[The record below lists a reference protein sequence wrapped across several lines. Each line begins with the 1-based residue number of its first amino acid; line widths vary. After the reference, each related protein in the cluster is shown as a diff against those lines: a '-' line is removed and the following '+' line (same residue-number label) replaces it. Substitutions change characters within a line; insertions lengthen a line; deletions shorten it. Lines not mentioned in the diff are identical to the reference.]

1 MHHLILLVID
11 LVKFCAP
18 KPDNMRKFINL
29 FLLIFISQYSFG
41 QFDPKSPYKEPQ
53 NIKEK
58 SYNFFL
64 SKRAKHAMSQ
74 RDSLNDLVTAFNK
87 DTTQRGIDYRY
98 LDSLFKE
105 LTARYNDCSEKNNKL
120 KAQYAEINTL
130 YTNLMKNCLT
140 DAEKYSNALKVK
152 TEELLAREKR
162 LAELESI
169 IHAQDSLV
177 NSLNDIVKRALL
189 AFNSDEL
196 TVEMKNGKVYV
207 SLSDKL
213 LFKSGS
219 AAVEEKGKDALKTLA
234 DVLNKNKDIDVLIEG
249 HTDNVPIKTAQYPDN
264 WALSADRA
272 LSIVRLLTS
281 DYKVNPKRMEAAG
294 RGEFYPKATNET
306 AEGRS
311 KNRRTEIILSPK
323 LDELYKLIE
332 KNRK

>member
-1 MHHLILLVID
+1 M
-11 LVKFCAP
+11 
-18 KPDNMRKFINL
+18 
-29 FLLIFISQYSFG
+29 
-41 QFDPKSPYKEPQ
+41 
-53 NIKEK
+53 
-58 SYNFFL
+58 
-64 SKRAKHAMSQ
+64 SKKLTRATEQ

-87 DTTQRGIDYRY
+87 DTTQRGKEYRY
-98 LDSLFKE
+98 LDSLFKALSFRFNE
-105 LTARYNDCSEKNNKL
+105 CSEKNNSL
-120 KAQYAEINTL
+120 KSQYAELNTL

-140 DAEKYSNALKVK
+140 DAEKYSNALKIK

-169 IHAQDSLV
+169 IHSQDSLV

-219 AAVEEKGKDALKTLA
+219 AGVEDKGKDALKTLA

-249 HTDNVPIKTAQYPDN
+249 HTDIVPIKTAQYPDN

-272 LSIVRLLTS
+272 LSIVRLLS
-281 DYKVNPKRMEAAG
+281 MEYKVNPKRLEAAG

-306 AEGRS
+306 AEGRA

>member
-1 MHHLILLVID
+1 MKKFNYLLV
-11 LVKFCAP
+11 
-18 KPDNMRKFINL
+18 L
-29 FLLIFISQYSFG
+29 FFISNIAFA
-41 QFDPKSPYKEPQ
+41 QFNPPSKYKEP
-53 NIKEK
+53 KEFSQK
-58 SYNFFL
+58 WYNFWM
-64 SKRAKHAMSQ
+64 SKKLTRATEQ
-74 RDSLNDLVTAFNK
+74 RDSLNDLVIAFNK
-87 DTTQRGIDYRY
+87 DTTQRGKDYRY

-105 LTARYNDCSEKNNKL
+105 LTARFNECTEKNNKL

-140 DAEKYSNALKVK
+140 DAEKYSNALKIK

-162 LAELESI
+162 LAELEAI

-219 AAVEEKGKDALKTLA
+219 AAVEDKGKDALRTLA

-249 HTDNVPIKTAQYPDN
+249 HTDNIPIKTSQYPDN

-272 LSIVRLLTS
+272 LSIVRLLS
-281 DYKVNPKRMEAAG
+281 VDYKVNPKRMEAAG